1 MDDARRELGLST
13 VEFHLQ
19 HSGLNP
25 DGRSAALR
33 RALQEVT
40 RVVRVAGTALIRP
53 RVDGR
58 GPWRTEYA
66 GEREAEMSRWL
77 SARLNNPYE
86 VMVHALKEEP
96 PHLPK
101 AAPLLIPASSGPFT
115 RGLWIL
121 WPRTRSPQ
129 VSITTEQLESLRG
142 GLESLLEMERK
153 EQLYFRNADSPLEP
167 QLREAIMSGDD
178 QGLPALLNIA
188 GLVTDA
194 DFTYWGEVWN
204 DVVEVAWHL
213 GAPDTG
219 FGFELPVGEGIGGR
233 AFGSQNVFHID
244 DYLNC
249 QYRYPGVSDIAD
261 KQSIRTVLV
270 APICGPNAH
279 SGAVLFGV
287 RKTVAPFSLAQRLL
301 LFRLARSIG
310 PMSGTRSVSQFHF
323 SSENTYMSEKR
334 SELRKIVLG
343 SNQASDVEAWLEGS
357 IKGPAIITDVEGCP
371 YVLSNTDRLER
382 LHRSSMSEETTS
394 QTVAITTPETS
405 KRGYLRLWP
414 SVPVPPAGW
423 PDFLEDVAVAC
434 NVVIDRIEREN
445 DRLNRKRSQWLGGV
459 LEQATR
465 QLRREGYR
473 LGLPVDRGEVWAV
486 AWPRHVFE
494 IEKQARLNLLMQD
507 IALDQLGSPLIPTD
521 DDVGVFL
528 LGRPVKNE
536 PSAARDAL
544 LKAVGPAQL
553 WLVHGASYDS
563 FEGLKESL
571 SQSITAIKRI
581 RHVDDEEYV
590 SHVSGRSLDSL
601 LTNPE
606 LSVHLDS
613 FTNNLLEPL
622 LAYDANT
629 DSQLTETLTL
639 ALTMGPLAKVAKR
652 LHVHPKTVK
661 YRLRRAE
668 QILDK
673 RLDSPTD
680 RTALN
685 MAAFVWARRHPDQ
698 FREASSKLG

>member
-1 MDDARRELGLST
+1 MDDARSKLGLST
-13 VEFHLQ
+13 VEIHLQ
-19 HSGLNP
+19 RSGLNP

-40 RVVRVAGTALIRP
+40 RVVPVAGTALIRP

-58 GPWRTEYA
+58 RPWQTEYA
-66 GEREAEMSRWL
+66 GEREAEMSCWL
-77 SARLNNPYE
+77 FTRLNDSYE

-101 AAPLLIPASSGPFT
+101 AAPVLIPASSGPFT
-115 RGLWIL
+115 RGIWIL
-121 WPRTRSPQ
+121 WPHARSPQ
-129 VSITTEQLESLRG
+129 VSLTTEQLGSLRG
-142 GLESLLEMERK
+142 GLESLLEMETK
-153 EQLYFRNADSPLEP
+153 EQLYFRNAENPLEP
-167 QLREAIMSGDD
+167 QLREAIMNGDD

-194 DFTYWGEVWN
+194 DFTYWGEVRN

-213 GAPDTG
+213 GAPDTE

-233 AFGSQNVFHID
+233 AFDNQNVFHID

-270 APICGPNAH
+270 APICGPNSH

-287 RKTVAPFSLAQRLL
+287 RRTVAPFSLAQRLL
-301 LFRLARSIG
+301 LFRLARSVG
-310 PMSGTRSVSQFHF
+310 PVPSRRSVSRFRF
-323 SSENTYMSEKR
+323 PSKNTYMSEKR
-334 SELRKIVLG
+334 SELREILL
-343 SNQASDVEAWLEGS
+343 SSTQAGDVETWLEET
-357 IKGPAIITDVEGCP
+357 IKGPAIITDPEGCP
-371 YVLSNTDRLER
+371 YVLGSTDKLER
-382 LHRSSMSEETTS
+382 LHRSSAGKESTS
-394 QTVAITTPETS
+394 QTVPITTSGTS

-434 NVVIDRIEREN
+434 NVVIDRTEREN
-445 DRLNRKRSQWLGGV
+445 DQLNRKRSQWLGGV
-459 LEQATR
+459 QEQATP

-473 LGLPVDRGEVWAV
+473 LGLPVDQGEVWTV

-494 IEKQARLNLLMQD
+494 MEKQARLNLLIQD
-507 IALDQLGSPLIPTD
+507 IALDQLGSPLIPTN

-536 PSAARDAL
+536 PSTVRDTL
-544 LKAVGPAQL
+544 LKVVGPARL

-571 SQSITAIKRI
+571 SQSITAIKRV

-601 LTNPE
+601 LANPE
-606 LSVHLDS
+606 LSGHLDS

-622 LAYDANT
+622 LAYDASTN
-629 DSQLTETLTL
+629 SQLTETLTL
-639 ALTMGPLAKVAKR
+639 TLTMGPLAEVAKR

-680 RTALN
+680 RMALN
-685 MAAFVWARRHPDQ
+685 MAAFVWARHHPDR